1 MGGAA
6 LPPRP
11 FDAIMSAMTLTPEET
26 RRLVRWDL
34 AVAGVGSLMAIWTS
48 SLLVAGSLGFI
59 PELMADRVVAGISAI
74 IAVGCV
80 YWWAAGPPG
89 MMRDRYFVLVPLF
102 LAAGPGL
109 YAAHALG
116 GGLAILTIGTGVA
129 FFGAVVLGM
138 AVAANRHRAR

>member
-1 MGGAA
+1 M
-6 LPPRP
+6 PPHP
-11 FDAIMSAMTLTPEET
+11 FDAIMSTMTITPEET
-26 RRLVRWDL
+26 RRLVRRDL
-34 AVAGVGSLMAIWTS
+34 AIAGIGSLMAIWTT
-48 SLLVAGSLGFI
+48 SLIAAGSLGFI
-59 PELMADRVVAGISAI
+59 PQKTADTAVVTVSIV

-109 YAAHALG
+109 YAAHRLG
-116 GGLAILTIGTGVA
+116 GGLAILTIGTGIA

-138 AVAANRHRAR
+138 AVSANRHRSP